1 MTTWRDTTSEHVQ
14 SDLDRLLN
22 TVLPFADEM
31 LRKHGEFYP
40 YGAAITREGE
50 EQVFAADPGE
60 VEDPNPSEVL
70 TSLVSGMSAEAHDLR
85 AAALV
90 SDVTSDK
97 TDAIMVHLEHADSMA
112 ITVLL
117 PYRFA
122 DANIDAEVD
131 TEADVEYDDMAATPA
146 EALIWRRSLC

>member
-14 SDLDRLLN
+14 SDLDRLLS

-40 YGAAITREGE
+40 YGAAITRDGE

-60 VEDPNPSEVL
+60 EEDPNPSEVL
-70 TSLVSGMSAEAHDLR
+70 TSLVTGMSAEAAELR

-112 ITVLL
+112 ITVLV
-117 PYRFA
+117 PYHR
-122 DANIDAEVD
+122 DSPDAE
-131 TEADVEYDDMAATPA
+131 EIEYDDMAATPS